1 MPDKVLVT
9 RKVPS
14 AGLRLLEG
22 FDVAVLS
29 EGPPAREELLE
40 AARGAAGILS
50 TVTENVDAEL
60 MDAAGEDLEVVANM
74 AVGYDN
80 VDVDAATERGVVVTN
95 TPEVL
100 NETTADTAF
109 MLLLAA
115 ARRLGESER
124 LLRSGGVGCLGTD
137 AAHGSRRLGQ
147 EARGRRVRQDRTGR
161 GPPRPGVRHG
171 GPVSRPVQERKRRE
185 RDRGAVPR
193 ARRAP
198 PNRGLH
204 LHPHPAHARNH
215 APDRS
220 GGT

>member
-9 RKVPS
+9 REIPS
-14 AGLRLLEG
+14 AGLRVLEG

-50 TVTENVDAEL
+50 TVTEKVDAEL
-60 MDAAGEDLEVVANM
+60 MDAAGEDLKVVANM

-80 VDVDAATERGVVVTN
+80 VDLDAAGERGVVVTN

-115 ARRLGESER
+115 ARRLGEAER
-124 LLRSGGVGCLGTD
+124 LLRSGGWD
-137 AAHGSRRLGQ
+137 AWGPRCSSRVLTSGARSSGS
-147 EARGRRVRQDRTGR
+147 
-161 GPPRPGVRHG
+161 
-171 GPVSRPVQERKRRE
+171 
-185 RDRGAVPR
+185 
-193 ARRAP
+193 
-198 PNRGLH
+198 
-204 LHPHPAHARNH
+204 
-215 APDRS
+215 
-220 GGT
+220 